1 MRINMSYEI
10 IYKKAFIKVE
20 DKNLP
25 QINYVPVIQ
34 YGSNNC
40 FDCVWRNGRTIEIP
54 EKNWTTWAYTKT
66 GQYKNQ
72 ILFTRDQITELAVEI
87 STPNTYGE
95 VCHKTRNTRFEQKE
109 LFRWFDNGVKS
120 AQSVEYYTELG
131 NTLVFR
137 VTKYGEERKEIVRE
151 YLKSTQQLIELAK
164 KYQSNKDS
172 NTYVSVGFEE
182 RELRLPKK
190 SKSKSQ
196 RVKIEN
202 PYAIKIKGSFFYK
215 LTRYGYKY
223 SFYPTSAKVFAKKS
237 EAEKYVQ
244 KILSFIYIRMPSDIE
259 VIQLEGA
266 YWNR

>member
-1 MRINMSYEI
+1 MSYEI
-10 IYKKAFIKVE
+10 IYKKAFIVVK
-20 DKNLP
+20 DKNLAEA
-25 QINYVPVIQ
+25 NYVPVIQ

-40 FDCVWRNGRTIEIP
+40 FESAWRNGRTIEIP
-54 EKNWTTWAYTKT
+54 EKNWTTWAYTKDEH
-66 GQYKNQ
+66 YRNQ

-87 STPNTYGE
+87 STPNSYGE
-95 VCHKTRNTRFEQKE
+95 VLHKTRNTRFEQKE

-137 VTKYGEERKEIVRE
+137 VTEYGEERKEIVRE
-151 YLKSTQQLIELAK
+151 YVKSTQQLIELAK

-172 NTYVSVGFEE
+172 NTYVSIGFEE

-190 SKSKSQ
+190 SINKSQ
-196 RVKIEN
+196 RFKIEN
-202 PYAIKIKGSFFYK
+202 PYAIKIKGSYFYK

-223 SFYPTSAKVFAKKS
+223 SHYPDSAKVFAKRS
-237 EAEKYVQ
+237 QAEKYVQ
-244 KILSFIYIRMPSDIE
+244 NSLSQYLANIE
-259 VIQLEGA
+259 VVQLEGA